1 MIEKSLVLMKPDAVK
16 RGIVGEILQR
26 FERMGL
32 KIVGMK
38 MLHPERA
45 FVEKHYSTSDEN
57 LIVMGNKTLEDAK
70 ENKVD
75 LMATLGTV
83 DPLVIGKNIW
93 GWSVDFLS
101 SGPIIAM
108 VLEGPHAI
116 ANIRAQVGH
125 TLPLKSAP
133 GTIRGD
139 YGLDSSFSGNSRN
152 RTIYNL
158 VHASGNKV
166 EAELEIN
173 LWFKPEEI
181 LPYKRVHEDLY
192 GY

>member
-1 MIEKSLVLMKPDAVK
+1 MIEKSLVLMKPDAVQ
-16 RGIVGEILQR
+16 RGIVGEILHR

-38 MLHPERA
+38 MIHPEKN

-57 LIVMGNKTLEDAK
+57 LKVMGNKTIEDAK
-70 ENKVD
+70 ENGVD
-75 LMATLGTV
+75 LLKTLGTE
-83 DPLVIGKNIW
+83 DPLQIGKQIW
-93 GWSVDFLS
+93 NWSIEFLS
-101 SGPIIAM
+101 SGPVIAM

-116 ANIRAQVGH
+116 ANIRTQVGH

-166 EAELEIN
+166 EADLEIS

-181 LPYKRVHEDLY
+181 LSYKRIHEDLY
-192 GY
+192 KY

>member
-1 MIEKSLVLMKPDAVK
+1 MIERSLVLMKPDAVK

-38 MLHPERA
+38 MLHPEKS

-57 LIVMGNKTLEDAK
+57 LTVMGNKSIEDAK
-70 ENKVD
+70 ENNID
-75 LMATLGTV
+75 LMRTLGTT

-93 GWSVDFLS
+93 SWSVEFLS
-101 SGPIIAM
+101 SGPVIA
-108 VLEGPHAI
+108 VVFEGPHAI
-116 ANIRAQVGH
+116 ANIRSQVGH
-125 TLPLKSAP
+125 TLPLKSVP

-139 YGLDSSFSGNSRN
+139 YGMDSSYSGNSRG

-158 VHASGNKV
+158 VHASGTKA
-166 EAELEIN
+166 EAEFEIN

-181 LPYKRVHEDLY
+181 LVYKRVHDDLY